1 MQMATWVIFVG
12 SLLLAGAGWCW
23 PRRKCITPRS
33 PIQRTA
39 AVRSA
44 ITAAAGSVAKVPT
57 QSRTIIILNAK
68 CDLNQQRRFWPP
80 FSSGF
85 SIALPVFPILHRLDL
100 TRIDVFSYLSISK
113 LSKSGIPTW
122 LGERSVLLVTRCK
135 VYLLYIEHQKLRFLK
150 TFFFL
155 LNWFLPLTV
164 SPLFISFKIHILSK
178 SFLSLL
184 FQQYRWRHYAL
195 THLWQDTEPHIRGK
209 MDMEVRVQ
217 YSELNFSP
225 NLDGGAWS
233 SGCWC
238 VAGQR
243 VTDRIF
249 YWCLAMFGTSQSSL
263 LLLSS
268 RGQGPQGDT
277 ATGVPH
283 PFFPVAPSG
292 SA

>member
-164 SPLFISFKIHILSK
+164 SPLFISFKIHIL
-178 SFLSLL
+178 FLTISLIPAISMASL
-184 FQQYRWRHYAL
+184 CTHSSLTRYRASHQRQNGH
-195 THLWQDTEPHIRGK
+195 
-209 MDMEVRVQ
+209 
-217 YSELNFSP
+217 
-225 NLDGGAWS
+225 GG
-233 SGCWC
+233 
-238 VAGQR
+238 
-243 VTDRIF
+243 
-249 YWCLAMFGTSQSSL
+249 QSSIF
-263 LLLSS
+263 
-268 RGQGPQGDT
+268 RT
-277 ATGVPH
+277 
-283 PFFPVAPSG
+283 
-292 SA
+292 